1 VSAKRVSPVPEPGA
15 STSADAYLPAHGNGG
30 YRVTRY
36 ELGLD
41 YRPGPARLAGRALL
55 TAVSQQALSTFSLDL
70 GVFRIERVLVN
81 GKAARY
87 TYGAGKLRIRP
98 ARALPSGSPFTVE
111 VRYVGTP
118 RPIRTPYWG
127 DLGWELL
134 SDGALVA
141 SQPIGAPSWFPCN
154 DFVRD
159 KATYRIEVTAP
170 SPYTVVATGTLA
182 SKRVR
187 GSTTTWVYEIACET
201 PTYLVS
207 VQIGQYAQIDHL
219 GGPIP
224 QRAAFPSRL
233 RALVDYDFAR
243 QPAMMAAFCGF
254 FGPYPFEEYQVIV
267 TDDDLEIPVE
277 AHGLSIFGA
286 NHVDGQRGSERLIAH
301 ELAHQWFGNSLTLAG
316 WRHIWLNE
324 GFAKYAEWLWSEAS
338 GGPSAAALASRFWTK
353 MVVLAQDICIAD
365 PGVKRMFDERV
376 YHRGALALHALRTML
391 GDDLFFR
398 LLREWT
404 ATYRGR
410 DVTTEEFTALAQRH
424 TSLPLDRFFTMWL
437 RETKLPPLP

>member
-1 VSAKRVSPVPEPGA
+1 MNAKRVSPVPEPGA

-36 ELGLD
+36 ELELD
-41 YRPGPARLAGRALL
+41 YRPGPGRLAGRALL
-55 TAVSQQALSTFSLDL
+55 KAVAQQALSAFSLDL
-70 GVFRIERVLVN
+70 GVFRIDRVLVN
-81 GKAARY
+81 GKAAHY
-87 TYGAGKLRIRP
+87 THTGGKLRVKP

-118 RPIRTPYWG
+118 RPIRTADWS
-127 DLGWELL
+127 DLGWEQLA
-134 SDGALVA
+134 DGALVA

-154 DFVRD
+154 DFIRD
-159 KATYRIEVTAP
+159 KATYRIEVTSP
-170 SPYTVVATGTLA
+170 SPYAVVATGTLV

-187 GSTTTWVYEIACET
+187 GSTTTWVYELACEA

-207 VQIGQYAQIDHL
+207 VQIGLYEHVEHL

-224 QRAAFPSRL
+224 QRAWYPPRL
-233 RALVDYDFAR
+233 RVAAAHDLAR
-243 QPAMMAAFCGF
+243 QPAMMAAFCGY
-254 FGPYPFEEYQVIV
+254 FGPYPFDEYAVVV

-277 AHGLSIFGA
+277 AHGLSTFGA
-286 NHVDGQRGSERLIAH
+286 NHIDGRRGSERLLAH

-324 GFAKYAEWLWSEAS
+324 GFAKYAEWLWSETS
-338 GGPSAAALASRFWTK
+338 GGPSAAELARRFWIK
-353 MVVLAQDICIAD
+353 MAALPQDIRIAD
-365 PGVKRMFDERV
+365 PGVRRMFDERV
-376 YHRGALALHALRTML
+376 YHRGALTLHALRTTL

-398 LLREWT
+398 LIREWT

-424 TSLPLDRFFTMWL
+424 TSQRLDRFFTTWL
-437 RETKLPPLP
+437 REPSLPPLP

>member
-1 VSAKRVSPVPEPGA
+1 MSAKRVSPAPEPGA

-41 YRPGPARLAGRALL
+41 YRPGPGRLAGRALL
-55 TAVSQQALSTFSLDL
+55 TAVSQQALSAFSLDL
-70 GVFRIERVLVN
+70 GVFRIDRVLVN

-87 TYGAGKLRIRP
+87 THGAGKLRIRP

-118 RPIRTPYWG
+118 RPIRTPDWG

-187 GSTTTWVYEIACET
+187 GSTTTWVYELACET

-224 QRAAFPSRL
+224 QRAAFPRAPACLGGARL
-233 RALVDYDFAR
+233 RAPAR
-243 QPAMMAAFCGF
+243 
-254 FGPYPFEEYQVIV
+254 
-267 TDDDLEIPVE
+267 
-277 AHGLSIFGA
+277 H
-286 NHVDGQRGSERLIAH
+286 DGR
-301 ELAHQWFGNSLTLAG
+301 
-316 WRHIWLNE
+316 
-324 GFAKYAEWLWSEAS
+324 
-338 GGPSAAALASRFWTK
+338 
-353 MVVLAQDICIAD
+353 VL
-365 PGVKRMFDERV
+365 
-376 YHRGALALHALRTML
+376 
-391 GDDLFFR
+391 R
-398 LLREWT
+398 LLR
-404 ATYRGR
+404 AVPVRGVPGGR
-410 DVTTEEFTALAQRH
+410 HRRRPGDSRRGARAVHRSAPTTSTGGADP
-424 TSLPLDRFFTMWL
+424 SG
-437 RETKLPPLP
+437 